1 MIIDRTPLEEYPFD
15 GAFYEYGVDESK
27 PLDEQVEEEILILET
42 KCDIQSSSKTDAG
55 GIIKAM
61 FNVYFPFDTKA
72 DKLSIKRG
80 MIFKGSAY
88 GLDVNGRVISVFP
101 SQLGG
106 VECYIEDLD
115 V

>member
-1 MIIDRTPLEEYPFD
+1 MIIDRTPLEEYPFE

-42 KCDIQSSSKTDAG
+42 KCDIQHSSKSDAN
-55 GIIKAM
+55 GIITAG
-61 FNVYFPFDTKA
+61 FNVYFPFDKE
-72 DKLSIKRG
+72 K
-80 MIFKGSAY
+80 FKGNSY
-88 GLDVNGRVISVFP
+88 GLVVNGRVISVSP

>member
-1 MIIDRTPLEEYPFD
+1 MILDREPLIEYPLE

-42 KCDIQSSSKTDAG
+42 KCDIHSYSRSNAN
-55 GIIKAM
+55 GIIIAG
-61 FNVYFPFDTKA
+61 FNVYFPFDK
-72 DKLSIKRG
+72 DKGISIKRG
-80 MIFKGSAY
+80 MIFKGNVY
-88 GLDVNGRVISVFP
+88 GLVVNGRVLSVSP

-106 VECYIEDLD
+106 CVCFVEDSD

>member
-1 MIIDRTPLEEYPFD
+1 MVLDRELLEEYPFE

-42 KCDIQSSSKTDAG
+42 KCDIQQASQSDAN
-55 GIIKAM
+55 GIIISA
-61 FNVYFPFDTKA
+61 FNVYFPFDKEQGI
-72 DKLSIKRG
+72 SIKRG
-80 MIFKGSAY
+80 MTFKGSAY
-88 GLDVNGRVISVFP
+88 GLEVNGEVISISP

-106 VECYIEDLD
+106 VECYVKDLD

>member
-1 MIIDRTPLEEYPFD
+1 MILDREPLIEYPFE

-42 KCDIQSSSKTDAG
+42 KCDIQHSSKSDAN
-55 GIIKAM
+55 GIITAG
-61 FNVYFPFDTKA
+61 FNVYFPFDKGKGVA
-72 DKLSIKRG
+72 IKRG
-80 MIFKGSAY
+80 MIFKGNSY
-88 GLDVNGRVISVFP
+88 GLVVNGRVISVSP

-106 VECYIEDLD
+106 VECFVEDLD